1 MHFKKTNAIEI
12 PYSMDLLTPSYSQI
26 TWWADCSFSVFH
38 IAAALLKLIHSDET
52 EGPHWCL
59 YIIDMTM
66 TGSQTQIVWVAINC
80 FYNKCKSELHIS
92 TELPEVVPFSRK

>member
-52 EGPHWCL
+52 EGPH
-59 YIIDMTM
+59 
-66 TGSQTQIVWVAINC
+66 
-80 FYNKCKSELHIS
+80 
-92 TELPEVVPFSRK
+92 